1 MIVAAA
7 VNKLCAGHPG
17 AAKVTALS
25 EGWLVSG
32 PSGIRLLCDT
42 VEEVWTEVI
51 RGFPDAVILRGLLK
65 DQRAF
70 AGDRGNAGLPAS
82 TALLGSELAAL
93 RLERLERVTPPGGTP
108 GRSR

>member
-1 MIVAAA
+1 MALIVAAA
-7 VNKLCAGHPG
+7 VNRMCAGQPG
-17 AAKVTALS
+17 AAKVTARS

-51 RGFPDAVILRGLLK
+51 RGFPDAAILRGLLK

-70 AGDRGNAGLPAS
+70 AGDRENAGLPAS

-93 RLERLERVTPPGGTP
+93 RLERLTPGGTP
-108 GRSR
+108 GQSR